1 MRGIRR
7 RTIRASLGLRGS
19 PELTRAY
26 NSTTSTTEAP
36 TMNIPFVSLLAGVA
50 ALSVGIGG
58 TAVAVTR
65 PGTVS
70 ACTTKSGAVRVLG
83 TSVKCRTNEKKI
95 TWKISGEQ
103 GSTGKPGTQG
113 PRGFRG
119 TTGARGSQGPAG
131 AVGSQGPAGAV
142 GSQGPAGAKVTA
154 TYVDQV
160 LTTPGLPA
168 GGALHEG
175 VATCPTNTQVI
186 NGFVWSTYQVTYSLG
201 SGKIDPSRN
210 AFIIDF
216 GGDGDHAEGGTL
228 TVRLVCLG

>member
-65 PGTVS
+65 PSTVS

-119 TTGARGSQGPAG
+119 TTGAR
-131 AVGSQGPAGAV
+131 GSQGPAGAV

>member
-1 MRGIRR
+1 
-7 RTIRASLGLRGS
+7 
-19 PELTRAY
+19 
-26 NSTTSTTEAP
+26 
-36 TMNIPFVSLLAGVA
+36 MNIPFVSLLAGVA

-65 PGTVS
+65 PSTVS

-119 TTGARGSQGPAG
+119 TTGARGSQGPAGAVGSQGPAGAVGSQGPAGAVGSQGPAG

>member
-1 MRGIRR
+1 
-7 RTIRASLGLRGS
+7 
-19 PELTRAY
+19 
-26 NSTTSTTEAP
+26 
-36 TMNIPFVSLLAGVA
+36 MNIPFVSLLAGVA

-131 AVGSQGPAGAV
+131 AVGSQGPAGA
-142 GSQGPAGAKVTA
+142 KVTA